1 MTIIRWMRRTTP
13 GRCRI
18 WVKGV
23 VLTLVRSLPIFPHER
38 TFSGAVGMSQTCQN
52 RPCFN
57 YSMISSARASS
68 DDGGFNPN
76 AFAVFMLMIISYLI
90 GN

>member
-1 MTIIRWMRRTTP
+1 VPSISTPTRGILPGCAAAESGKAAAPLKSKNSRRFIIVPRPIGLMRRS
-13 GRCRI
+13 RFD
-18 WVKGV
+18 
-23 VLTLVRSLPIFPHER
+23 S
-38 TFSGAVGMSQTCQN
+38 
-52 RPCFN
+52 

-68 DDGGFNPN
+68 DAGGVNPN